1 MRTAIF
7 YYGCELPASRAATT
21 ALRDAAV
28 VLQAYHPLVATGQF
42 ADYFPHCSLYVYW
55 NPTGVPAD
63 DLEGAGPGIAL
74 LAPDPVWNLA
84 RLDLRSAAARQFA
97 ARRGLLAL
105 RAAGPA
111 AAGLFVDD
119 LDRWAQPG
127 PDQDAALAVV
137 KSVLAGAG
145 RPAGLFVNRGFA
157 FWPRLPGL
165 DAVLLEELT
174 PALADGLNAGDQLW
188 VREQVVPAVAAAR
201 AGGAACFG
209 LTYEPGPEAPPAGDA
224 ARELAEL
231 TDGVLHGCRSLD
243 QWPED
248 FR

>member
-7 YYGCELPASRAATT
+7 YYGCELPPRRDAAA

-28 VLQAYHPLVATGQF
+28 VLQAYHPLLATGQF

-55 NPTGVPAD
+55 NPTGVPAG
-63 DLEGAGPGIAL
+63 DLAGAGPGIAL

-105 RAAGPA
+105 RAGGPA

-119 LDRWAQPG
+119 LDLWSRPG

-137 KSVLAGAG
+137 SSVLAGAG

-157 FWPRLPGL
+157 FWPRLAGL

-174 PALADGLNAGDQLW
+174 PALADGLGADDQQW
-188 VREQVVPAVAAAR
+188 IREQVVPAARAAR
-201 AGGAACFG
+201 RGGAACFG
-209 LTYEPGPEAPPAGDA
+209 LSYEPGPEAPPSGAA

-248 FR
+248 LR

>member
-63 DLEGAGPGIAL
+63 DLAGAGPGIAL

-97 ARRGLLAL
+97 ARRGLLAAHWQIANL
-105 RAAGPA
+105 VYDEQPVGVDCAMHDLAIIVDPA
-111 AAGLFVDD
+111 DD
-119 LDRWAQPG
+119 AEAQRHDQHD
-127 PDQDAALAVV
+127 PDEAVG
-137 KSVLAGAG
+137 KI
-145 RPAGLFVNRGFA
+145 RP
-157 FWPRLPGL
+157 
-165 DAVLLEELT
+165 
-174 PALADGLNAGDQLW
+174 
-188 VREQVVPAVAAAR
+188 
-201 AGGAACFG
+201 
-209 LTYEPGPEAPPAGDA
+209 
-224 ARELAEL
+224 
-231 TDGVLHGCRSLD
+231 
-243 QWPED
+243 
-248 FR
+248 